1 MALKGTFG
9 HTLVL
14 DQNWKSI
21 HEFLDIAGIGDHIG
35 FAQDRLNLLYNDY
48 IRLRENELKAEGK
61 RYHIVRGEDR
71 RKSYESV
78 NGSVL
83 SGTDLHLVITLEAV
97 AKRRKLT
104 DEEDE
109 ALKAALF
116 SVRGSINGYRKGG
129 DRRKF

>member
-48 IRLRENELKAEGK
+48 IRLRENELKADGK
-61 RYHIVRGEDR
+61 RYHVVRGPDR
-71 RKSYESV
+71 RTKWV
-78 NGSVL
+78 GHALTGS
-83 SGTDLHLVITLEAV
+83 DLHLVQALESV